1 MKFLKTTAIL
11 LFALLITNFR
21 NMEKPGF
28 HTKLEAYCATLEA
41 EFDQIPEVRKTQLRE
56 ISQYVQAKIQAGE
69 TTQLTV
75 ICTHNSRRSHMG
87 QLWLKAAAAFYN
99 IGQVE
104 TFSGGTE
111 ATAFNPRAVAAM
123 QKAGFE
129 LKKLDETDN
138 PKYEASMG
146 PTFEKLVL
154 FSKKYSHTANPSSN
168 FAAIMV
174 CTEADAACPLVAGA
188 DGRYAIP
195 YEDPKSFDGTD
206 TETQAYD
213 ERSRQIA
220 REMFFLMKEARG

>member
-1 MKFLKTTAIL
+1 M
-11 LFALLITNFR
+11 NQ
-21 NMEKPGF
+21 PGF
-28 HTKLEAYCATLEA
+28 HIKLETYCATLEA
-41 EFDQIPEVRKTQLRE
+41 EFDQISDDRKTQLRE
-56 ISQYVQAKIQAGE
+56 VGNYIRKKIQAGE
-69 TTQLTV
+69 TAQLTV

-99 IGQVE
+99 IDQVA

-129 LKKLDETDN
+129 LKKLDATDN

-146 PTFEKLVL
+146 PTFEKLTL
-154 FSKKYSHTANPSSN
+154 FSKKYSHAVNPSSN

-174 CTEADAACPLVAGA
+174 CTEADAACPLVTGA
-188 DGRYAIP
+188 DGRFAIP
-195 YEDPKSFDGTD
+195 YEDPKNFDGTE

-213 ERSRQIA
+213 ERCRQIA
-220 REMFFLMKEARG
+220 REMFFLIKEAGK